1 MLGVKGHAGEL
12 FAPKNG
18 GTTKSAVMVSNE

>member
-1 MLGVKGHAGEL
+1 MFGAKGHAGEL